1 MIKILW
7 SKHVLVSICVYAVF
21 LFLNSYIYI
30 WTLKKNFLPCVLYI
44 YVLFPHLSFFL
55 YTSSTSVKT
64 WSAAS
69 DDNLSTKCTAY
80 TLCTWT
86 TLGCFFSP
94 GKPLLQGLLLMMTI
108 CQQNAT
114 RMYVHDNSRLFFSP
128 GKTPAN
134 SPGKTTRK
142 ALD

>member
-1 MIKILW
+1 MYMNNTRL
-7 SKHVLVSICVYAVF
+7 
-21 LFLNSYIYI
+21 
-30 WTLKKNFLPCVLYI
+30 
-44 YVLFPHLSFFL
+44 
-55 YTSSTSVKT
+55 
-64 WSAAS
+64 
-69 DDNLSTKCTAY
+69 
-80 TLCTWT
+80 
-86 TLGCFFSP
+86 FFSP

-114 RMYVHDNSRLFFSP
+114 RMYIHDNSRLFFSP

>member
-21 LFLNSYIYI
+21 LFFSLHIYI
-30 WTLKKNFLPCVLYI
+30 SKFFLYI
-44 YVLFPHLSFFL
+44 SVLFPHLSFFL

-69 DDNLSTKCTAY
+69 DDNLSTKCNAY
-80 TLCTWT
+80 ICMYMKMMNNSRL
-86 TLGCFFSP
+86 FFSP

-108 CQQNAT
+108 NLSTKCN
-114 RMYVHDNSRLFFSP
+114 MYVYVHEQL
-128 GKTPAN
+128 
-134 SPGKTTRK
+134 
-142 ALD
+142 